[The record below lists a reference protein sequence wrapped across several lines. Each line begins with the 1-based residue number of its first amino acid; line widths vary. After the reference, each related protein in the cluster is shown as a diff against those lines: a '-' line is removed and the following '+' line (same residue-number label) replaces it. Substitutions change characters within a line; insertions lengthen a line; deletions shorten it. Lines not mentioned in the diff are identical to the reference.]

1 MSGDA
6 EAGDFAIG
14 LARPDEYE
22 GVGELTVTANVTDDL
37 VGESYVPELRRA
49 ADRAAAGELI
59 VARDASGGELL
70 GTVSLFRW
78 DAGPRWAEGA
88 SPGDAVMRMLA
99 VSPGAR
105 RRGIGRALTL
115 ECVRRA
121 REGGCRR
128 LLLNT
133 TPQMVAA
140 QQLYDDL
147 GFHRD
152 PAGDSEPIPGVHL
165 LAYWLP
171 LDGR

>member
-1 MSGDA
+1 MSDGFEIGHAREEEYDA
-6 EAGDFAIG
+6 
-14 LARPDEYE
+14 
-22 GVGELTVTANVTDDL
+22 VGELTVVANVTGNL
-37 VGESYVPELRRA
+37 VGDRYVPELRKA
-49 ADRAAAGELI
+49 GERAAAGELL
-59 VARDASGGELL
+59 VARDSGDGELL
-70 GTVSLFRW
+70 GTVSLFLW

-88 SPGDAVMRMLA
+88 SPGDAVIRMLA

-121 REGGCRR
+121 RQLGCRR

-133 TPQMVAA
+133 TARMVAA
-140 QQLYDDL
+140 QHLYDDL

-152 PAGDSEPIPGVHL
+152 PAADSEPVPGVNL

-171 LDGR
+171 LDRL